1 MKIFVKAKPGANE
14 DKVDPPA
21 ARLWQ
26 ENKNDGAGEKEWFKV
41 SVKEPPTQGRANTAI
56 GKLLA
61 QHFKVSPSQI
71 RLISGFSSKQK
82 VFEIQ

>member
-1 MKIFVKAKPGANE
+1 MKIFVKAKPGAKE
-14 DKVDPPA
+14 YRVDPPPQK
-21 ARLWQ
+21 LWRA
-26 ENKNDGAGEKEWFKV
+26 KSADKYDKEWFKV

-61 QHFKVSPSQI
+61 EHFKVSPSQI